1 MLAPL
6 VGVTPMY
13 ALCFLGYGVGKQIF
27 WTENTLRDLDLTRIG
42 LAGAT
47 SGLFTTPILAPLER
61 LKCVL
66 QIQNAAA
73 ATDSSIQKFAGPIPL
88 AQHILKTEGVQSLF
102 RGYLATN

>member
-27 WTENTLRDLDLTRIG
+27 WTERTLADLDLARIG
-42 LAGAT
+42 AAGAT
-47 SGLFTTPILAPLER
+47 SGLFPTPILAPLER

-66 QIQNAAA
+66 QVQNARA
-73 ATDSSIQKFAGPIPL
+73 ATDTSVRHFAGPYEL
-88 AQHILKTEGVQSLF
+88 ARHIYATEGVRSLF
-102 RGYLATN
+102 R